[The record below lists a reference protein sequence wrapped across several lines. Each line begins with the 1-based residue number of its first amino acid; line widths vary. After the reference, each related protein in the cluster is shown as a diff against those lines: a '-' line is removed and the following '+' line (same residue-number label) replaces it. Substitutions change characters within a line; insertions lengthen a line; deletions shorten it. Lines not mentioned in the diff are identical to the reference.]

1 MPNGLTLRQAFQ
13 IWRMSRKSGNSSGG
27 MPPMMDALL
36 SGQPHWSNWTTKR
49 AVNEGYAANTWVYAC
64 VRKLSSSAA
73 SVPWFVE
80 KRTPKG
86 DWERQDGHPI
96 EVLLRSPN
104 AHMSGQD
111 LFETLSAQLNL
122 AGNSVWYLNLVRGSP
137 LEIWPMPPDRV
148 APVPSKDNWIER
160 YDYRPEGVEKPIPYD
175 PQQIMHFM
183 YVDPDNPYWGIAPL
197 RAAAKVVDSDVEA
210 VKWNKI
216 ALQNRAITDGVF
228 SFSDPLTEDQYD
240 EARRQIR
247 EQYQGSENAH
257 TPWVLG
263 GGGKWNPMARTPV
276 EMDFINGR
284 KMNREEIAAVF
295 QVPPVLIGIL
305 DHASYA
311 NYEQAEKSFWQDT
324 MVNHLRDMSAA
335 LNRGLLPF
343 FDPKAAQRA
352 RGQLVEPDLR
362 IRPDLSQVAVLQD
375 DLNGLVNTAKLLFN
389 MGVPFQQI
397 NDRLE
402 LGFEEFEGW
411 EVPWRP
417 STYLPNGDLPAHK
430 PSAAPGKASVGPSA
444 VKVLNLKTEEEKHA
458 HWQAFEHQREGW
470 YGAMAEKVKSRFHD
484 EEMAVKLA
492 VQHASSPADAIT
504 SAQNAVTSGR
514 AEWGKL
520 LAQVYAAVAQDFGES
535 TERQM
540 KASVGPSQRKDN
552 QQGDN
557 SGGTA
562 TGAGAAGAGAAG
574 ASGSIS
580 GDAGSTVSDAGE
592 AVTYDVFSQAI
603 QDWISNQAAS
613 KVTQITD
620 TTRKQLREE
629 LAQGVDKG
637 ESIAQLMN
645 RIDKLYLEQIIP
657 NRSETIARTEVIA
670 ASNLGSVTAAKATG
684 LTGLKKIWLAT
695 MDNRTRE
702 THALADGQEIGI
714 DDSFIVGGEKLK
726 FPGDVSEGATAD
738 EIINC
743 RCTLIYRTGGG

>member
-1 MPNGLTLRQAFQ
+1 LPNGITLRQAFQ
-13 IWRMSRKSGNSSGG
+13 LWRESRKAVTTSGG
-27 MPPMMDALL
+27 MPPMMSAML

-49 AVNEGYAANTWVYAC
+49 AVNDGYSVNSWVYAC
-64 VRKLSSSAA
+64 VRKLSAAAA
-73 SVPWFVE
+73 SIPWYVE
-80 KRTPKG
+80 KRGPKG
-86 DWERQDGHPI
+86 DWARQDGHPI

-111 LFETLSAQLNL
+111 LFETLSTQLNL

-148 APVPSKDNWIER
+148 APVPSKDNWIDHYE
-160 YDYRPEGVEKPIPYD
+160 YRAEGVEKPIPYD

-183 YVDPDNPYWGIAPL
+183 YINPDDPYWGIAPL

-210 VKWNKI
+210 VKWNKV

-228 SFSDPLTEDQYD
+228 SFTEPLTEDQYD
-240 EARRQIR
+240 EARRQVR
-247 EQYQGSENAH
+247 EQYQGAQNAH

-295 QVPPVLIGIL
+295 QVPPVLVGIL

-324 MVNHLRDMSAA
+324 MVSHLRDITAA
-335 LNRGLLPF
+335 LNLGLVPF
-343 FDPKAAQRA
+343 FDPKAALRA
-352 RGQLVEPDLR
+352 KGQLIEPDLR
-362 IRPDLSQVAVLQD
+362 IRPDFSQVAVLQD
-375 DLNGLVNTAKLLFN
+375 DLAGLVTTAKVLYD

-402 LGFEEFEGW
+402 FGFEAFEGW

-417 STYLPNGDLPAHK
+417 STYLPNGDLPAVK
-430 PSAAPGKASVGPSA
+430 PSAAPGKASIGPSG
-444 VKVLNLKTEEEKHA
+444 VKVLNLKTDEEKRA
-458 HWQAFEHQREGW
+458 HWQSFEHQREGW
-470 YGAMAEKVKSRFHD
+470 YGAMADKVKSRFRD
-484 EEMAVKLA
+484 EHTAVSTAIKSS
-492 VQHASSPADAIT
+492 SSPADAIQSVQ
-504 SAQNAVTSGR
+504 SAGSRGPG
-514 AEWGKL
+514 WGKL
-520 LAQVYAAVAQDFGES
+520 LAQVYAVVGQDFGES
-535 TERQM
+535 TERQL
-540 KASVGPSQRKDN
+540 KSDVGPSQKKDN
-552 QQGDN
+552 GQPTDGTTGD
-557 SGGTA
+557 A
-562 TGAGAAGAGAAG
+562 PAAGDVVA
-574 ASGSIS
+574 
-580 GDAGSTVSDAGE
+580 
-592 AVTYDVFSQAI
+592 YDVFNQAI
-603 QDWISNQAAS
+603 QDWISNQAAT

-620 TTRKQLREE
+620 TTRKQLRDE
-629 LAQGVDKG
+629 LAKGVQVG
-637 ESIAQLMN
+637 ESIPQLMA

-702 THALADGQEIGI
+702 AHALADGQEVTMA
-714 DDSFIVGGEKLK
+714 DSFTVGGEKLE
-726 FPGDVSEGATAD
+726 FPGDISEGATAD

-743 RCTLIYRTGGG
+743 RCTVIYRRDGGA

>member
-1 MPNGLTLRQAFQ
+1 M
-13 IWRMSRKSGNSSGG
+13 MSA
-27 MPPMMDALL
+27 ML

-49 AVNEGYAANTWVYAC
+49 AVNDGYSANSWVYAC
-64 VRKLSSSAA
+64 VRKLSAAAA
-73 SVPWFVE
+73 SIPWYVE
-80 KRTPKG
+80 KRNAKG
-86 DWERQDGHPI
+86 DWERREGHPI

-111 LFETLSAQLNL
+111 LFETLSTQLNL

-148 APVPSKDNWIER
+148 APVPSKDNWIDHYE
-160 YDYRPEGVEKPIPYD
+160 YRAEGVEKPIPYD

-183 YVDPDNPYWGIAPL
+183 YIDPDNPYWGIAPL

-247 EQYQGSENAH
+247 EQYQGAQNAH

-276 EMDFINGR
+276 EMDFIEGR

-324 MVNHLRDMSAA
+324 MVSHLRDITAA
-335 LNRGLLPF
+335 LNLGLVPF
-343 FDPKAAQRA
+343 FDPKAALRA
-352 RGQLVEPDLR
+352 KGQLVEPDLR
-362 IRPDLSQVAVLQD
+362 IRPDFSQVAVLQD
-375 DLNGLVNTAKLLFN
+375 DLAGLVMTAKVLYD

-402 LGFEEFEGW
+402 FGFEAFEGW

-417 STYLPNGDLPAHK
+417 ATYLPNGDLVAHT
-430 PSAAPGKASVGPSA
+430 PSAAPGKASLGPQS
-444 VKVLNLKTEEEKHA
+444 VKVLNLKTDEEKRA
-458 HWQAFEHQREGW
+458 HWQSFEHQREGW
-470 YGAMAEKVKSRFHD
+470 YGAMAEKVKSRFAD
-484 EEMAVKLA
+484 EHAAVNAAIKG
-492 VQHASSPADAIT
+492 ASSPSDAI
-504 SAQNAVTSGR
+504 AQAQSAVTSQR
-514 AEWGKL
+514 PEWGKL
-520 LAQVYAAVAQDFGES
+520 LAQVYAVVAQDFGTS
-535 TERQM
+535 TERQL
-540 KASVGPSQRKDN
+540 KSDVGPSQRKDN
-552 QQGDN
+552 GPSTD
-557 SGGTA
+557 GTA
-562 TGAGAAGAGAAG
+562 
-574 ASGSIS
+574 
-580 GDAGSTVSDAGE
+580 GDAA
-592 AVTYDVFSQAI
+592 TYDVFNAAI
-603 QDWISNQAAS
+603 QDWISSQAAT
-613 KVTQITD
+613 KVTQITN
-620 TTRKQLREE
+620 TTLKQLRDE
-629 LAQGVDKG
+629 LAQGVQIG
-637 ESIAQLMN
+637 ESIPQLMA
-645 RIDKLYLEQIIP
+645 RIDKLYLKDIIP

-702 THALADGQEIGI
+702 THALADGQEVAMK
-714 DDSFIVGGEKLK
+714 DSFTVGGEKLE
-726 FPGDVSEGATAD
+726 FPGDISEGATAD
-738 EIINC
+738 EVINC
-743 RCTLIYRTGGG
+743 RCTVIYRRDGGA